1 MIALNY
7 LVEGDRG
14 AEVRENRRQERA
26 GEGGR
31 GREAGGGRGRE
42 NRGREAGEGGRTGGG
57 KRDLYEG
64 EEWKQK

>member
-14 AEVRENRRQERA
+14 AEFWENRRRERA
-26 GEGGR
+26 EEGG
-31 GREAGGGRGRE
+31 
-42 NRGREAGEGGRTGGG
+42 GREAGEGGRTGGG

>member
-31 GREAGGGRGRE
+31 GRGAGGGGL
-42 NRGREAGEGGRTGGG
+42 EAEGCGVWGLWRRRVGG
-57 KRDLYEG
+57 
-64 EEWKQK
+64 